1 MATIVNPAV
10 TTGNAHQYVLGKY
23 YDKVLIARLLP
34 ELRWDQ
40 LTQKKRLPQHTGKIV
55 KFSGYKSLSTGTR
68 LTEGTNPT
76 PKALST
82 YNVTATL
89 HQWGDYSGIT
99 DIAEVTSVT
108 SVITEAVAIFGEQSA
123 LTIDTEIRNV
133 AFGGA
138 FPSATTRISAAHRGG
153 SVTNGSVSALSAMH
167 NKVFG
172 FTVKLT
178 GALSSGPTKNLSGM
192 GSLTASAW
200 DSYDATLADI
210 RNAVA
215 TLRSRNVKPWEDGY
229 YKGIAT
235 PQALK
240 GVMKDTSTGG
250 WTDWQKYTESGRS
263 NMLKGEIG
271 HCEGVRWVASTNAM
285 ERGANTGSNVSATFL
300 TIVGKGALAS
310 VDIQNNY
317 DGSGKNYVI
326 VKKANQYDIS
336 NPLNLIA
343 GTVGWKVTF
352 ATCVL
357 DTSCGIHL
365 MALRVP

>member
-1 MATIVNPAV
+1 LATIVNPAV
-10 TTGNAHQYVLGKY
+10 TTGNAHQYALGKY

-34 ELRWDQ
+34 DLRWDQ
-40 LTQKKRLPQHTGKIV
+40 VTEKKRLPQHMGTTV
-55 KFSGYKSLSTGTR
+55 KFTGYKKLTTGTR

-99 DIAEVTSVT
+99 DIAEVTAIT

-133 AFGGA
+133 AFGGG
-138 FPSATTRISAAHRGG
+138 FPSAISRISAGHRGNAI
-153 SVTNGSVSALSAMH
+153 TKGSVSALSAM
-167 NKVFG
+167 NDKVYG

-192 GSLTASAW
+192 AALTASAW

-229 YKGIAT
+229 YKGLAT

-250 WTDWQKYTESGRS
+250 WQDWTKYTSRDGMMR
-263 NMLKGEIG
+263 GEIG
-271 HCEGVRWVASTNAM
+271 NAEGVRWIATTNAM

-300 TIVGKGALAS
+300 TIVGRGALGS
-310 VDIQNNY
+310 VDFQNNY
-317 DGSGKNYVI
+317 DGTGKNHVI

-357 DTSCGIHL
+357 NTSCGIHL
-365 MALRVP
+365 MALRV

>member
-10 TTGNAHQYVLGKY
+10 TTGNAHQYVLGKF

-40 LTQKKRLPQHTGKIV
+40 VTEKKRLPQHTGKTV
-55 KFSGYKSLSTGTR
+55 KFSGYKSLSIGTR

-99 DIAEVTSVT
+99 DIAEVTSIT

-133 AFGGA
+133 AFGGGFA
-138 FPSATTRISAAHRGG
+138 SATSRISAGVRGN
-153 SVTNGSVSALSAMH
+153 SVTNGSVSALSALNDSVM
-167 NKVFG
+167 G
-172 FTVKLT
+172 FTIKLT

-192 GSLTASAW
+192 ASLTASAW

-210 RNAVA
+210 RNVVA
-215 TLRSRNVKPWEDGY
+215 TLRSRNVKPWGDGY
-229 YKGIAT
+229 YKGLAT

-250 WTDWQKYTESGRS
+250 WQDWTKYTSRDGMMR
-263 NMLKGEIG
+263 GEIG
-271 HCEGVRWVASTNAM
+271 TAEGVRWIATTNAM
-285 ERGANTGSNVSATFL
+285 ERGAVTGGNVSATFL
-300 TIVGKGALAS
+300 TIVGRGALGS
-310 VDIQNNY
+310 VDFQNNY
-317 DGSGKNYVI
+317 DGTGKNHVI

-352 ATCVL
+352 ATAVL
-357 DTSCGIHL
+357 NTSCGIHL
-365 MALRVP
+365 CALRV

>member
-10 TTGNAHQYVLGKY
+10 TTGNAHQYVLGTFYSKI
-23 YDKVLIARLLP
+23 LIARLLP

-40 LTQKKRLPQHTGKIV
+40 LTEKKRLPQHSGKVV
-55 KFSGYKSLSTGTR
+55 KFSAYKSLSKGTR

-99 DIAEVTSVT
+99 DLAEVTSVT

-133 AFGGA
+133 AFGGG
-138 FPSATTRISAAHRGG
+138 FPSAASRISAGVRGT
-153 SVTNGSVSALSAMH
+153 SVTNGSVSALSAIH
-167 NKVFG
+167 NSVMG
-172 FTVKLT
+172 FTIKLV
-178 GALSSGPTKNLSGM
+178 GSLSSGPTKAFSGM
-192 GSLTASAW
+192 GTLTASAW
-200 DSYDATLADI
+200 DSYEATLSDI

-215 TLRSRNVKPWEDGY
+215 TLRTRNVKPWGDGY

-235 PQALK
+235 PQGLK

-250 WTDWQKYTESGRS
+250 WQDWTKYTSKEGMMR
-263 NMLKGEIG
+263 GEIG
-271 HCEGVRWVASTNAM
+271 IAEGVRWMGSTNAM
-285 ERGANTGSNVSATFL
+285 ERGANTNSNVSATFL
-300 TIVGKGALAS
+300 TIVGRGALGS
-310 VDIQNNY
+310 VDFQNNY
-317 DGSGKNYVI
+317 DGTGKNHVI

-343 GTVGWKVTF
+343 GTVGWKLTF

-357 DTSCGIHL
+357 NTSCGIHL